1 MSYPPLQGTLQ
12 LCWVRRVKVELDID
26 FAITAKYSD
35 YHDFY
40 AQNLKIFKSF
50 VRVFENF
57 FKKEKYQNS
66 EIKIDEDAKDKATIK
81 FCSKKYQI
89 SLFINPADLN
99 SALILLSKINKD
111 QLLKIGEVAIDN
123 SENIIFPVNN
133 MVLLKDNY
141 EFNNAVLNFFIA
153 AITKN
158 ADGKTAAQ

>member
-1 MSYPPLQGTLQ
+1 MQGTSQ

-26 FAITAKYSD
+26 FAITSKYSD
-35 YHDFY
+35 YYDFY
-40 AQNLKIFKSF
+40 SQNLKIFKSF

-89 SLFINPADLN
+89 GLFINPADLN

>member
-1 MSYPPLQGTLQ
+1 
-12 LCWVRRVKVELDID
+12 VELEID

-35 YHDFY
+35 YHAFY
-40 AQNLKIFKSF
+40 SQNLKIFKSF

-89 SLFINPADLN
+89 SLFIDPADLN
-99 SALILLSKINKD
+99 SALILLAKINKD

-123 SENIIFPVNN
+123 SENITFPVNN
-133 MVLLKDNY
+133 IVSLKDNY

-153 AITKN
+153 GITKN
-158 ADGKTAAQ
+158 VDEKTSMQ

>member
-1 MSYPPLQGTLQ
+1 M
-12 LCWVRRVKVELDID
+12 ELDID
-26 FAITAKYSD
+26 FSITSKYSD
-35 YHDFY
+35 YHNFY
-40 AQNLKIFKSF
+40 SQNLKIFKSF

-89 SLFINPADLN
+89 SLFIDPADLN
-99 SALILLSKINKD
+99 SALILLAKINKD
-111 QLLKIGEVAIDN
+111 QLHKIGEVAIDN

-133 MVLLKDNY
+133 MVSLKDNY

-153 AITKN
+153 GITKN
-158 ADGKTAAQ
+158 ADEKTSMQ